1 MTLSILIPSM
11 HKRRGML
18 QRLMQQLQ
26 PQLCGQVEVIT
37 DIDNGEAT
45 TGNKRNRLIKSA
57 IGDYIVF
64 IDDDD
69 DISSDYVSSILQAA
83 TTKPD
88 CIVFSGWMTTNGIDR
103 RDFHLSIH
111 YPYEAVT
118 RNNKIEYLRYPNH
131 ITPSR
136 RYIAVQV
143 PFENRTIGE
152 DYAWATE
159 IHKRGLLKTEVKIHK
174 FLYHYKFIAH
184 KP

>member
-1 MTLSILIPSM
+1 M

-26 PQLCGQVEVIT
+26 PQLNGQVEVIT

-57 IGDYIVF
+57 TGEYIVF
-64 IDDDD
+64 VDDDD
-69 DISSDYVSSILQAA
+69 EIASDYVASILQAA
-83 TTKPD
+83 ESKPD

-111 YPYEAVT
+111 YPYEAIT
-118 RNNKIEYLRYPNH
+118 RNGKVEYLRYPNH
-131 ITPSR
+131 ITPIR
-136 RYIAVQV
+136 RDIALHVQ
-143 PFENRTIGE
+143 FENRTIGE

-174 FLYHYKFIAH
+174 FLYHYKFITH